1 MLDGEV
7 LGLYPGNLGR
17 PTCYGI
23 INILG
28 RLSEMGRQRKSGKK
42 HGRPPDDY
50 FSHGPLE
57 FARFGRVMVA
67 RNNATESEHREI
79 QAKAAAAH
87 PEIVEKI
94 DALVAAIA
102 DQVSRLPPLRLLRRA
117 WWEHSAAV
125 IMTNAD
131 ASAQTEALRMIDY
144 IQSVIVSIP
153 PVPNEIE
160 DVSEEEWQALRSDV
174 AALFETLAWP
184 YQMASTAHRWA
195 KTPDLDMSLE
205 EFRVRAEL
213 MWVHV
218 RGRRYQL
225 HERQALIDVIM
236 PHTGI
241 LERLFGISA
250 DTLVAELDKIL
261 AKLTRGLQ
269 DLFQDLED
277 VRDRTLAR
285 MEEVINEGDFEDL
298 DFVRDKVLEDQE
310 LKDAHL
316 RVAGGLIGFDLFDV
330 EKITSL
336 PRSLLAE
343 LSYGPGE
350 EEDFFAPGEFAG
362 WPLRQWPVMKRP
374 FIRYD
379 GRIYCFDM
387 FSLFDNFYR
396 VLQRAIFRL
405 APDYKPDWNDRQKLV
420 SENLP
425 FEYLERLLPGP
436 TVYRPVYYRWK
447 AGTGPAQWHEADGL
461 IAYDD
466 HLFVIEVKAGAFT
479 YTSPSTDLP
488 AHIESLRNLV
498 LSPARQGSRF
508 VDYLESAE
516 EVTIHDEQH
525 REIGRL
531 RRGKFRQVS
540 ICTVT
545 LDPFTELAARAQ
557 HLRNVGLD
565 VGRRPIWALS
575 IDDLRAYVDLFDDP
589 LTFLHYA
596 EQRMEAAGSELVE
609 LDDELDHLGMYLVEN
624 QYVRYAMELQGKD
637 KARLDFHGYRTDIDS
652 YFSALTCGEATQP
665 PRQKMPERI
674 SEIVR
679 QLSQGGKPG
688 RSMLASFF
696 LDAAGDFRENIAKAI
711 DGALDDHRKLGR
723 VRPFSSY
730 GEHAFTMFVW
740 SPHVPRNASD
750 ALTFTRNVVGQSG
763 EDGRLLIEIE
773 CDSDGSI
780 ADLHWTWVSLVG
792 LPSEEAARHLEAG
805 RRLAQRRV
813 ELARAR
819 GKIGVNK
826 QCPCGSGKKYKRCHG
841 RR

>member
-1 MLDGEV
+1 
-7 LGLYPGNLGR
+7 
-17 PTCYGI
+17 
-23 INILG
+23 
-28 RLSEMGRQRKSGKK
+28 
-42 HGRPPDDY
+42 
-50 FSHGPLE
+50 
-57 FARFGRVMVA
+57 MVA
-67 RNNATESEHREI
+67 RNNASESQHREMQGRI
-79 QAKAAAAH
+79 AATYPDMVA
-87 PEIVEKI
+87 KI

-102 DQVSRLPPLRLLRRA
+102 GRVSRLPPLRLLHRA

-125 IMTNAD
+125 IMTDAD
-131 ASAQTEALRMIDY
+131 ASAQTQALRMIDY
-144 IQSVIVSIP
+144 IQSVIVSTP
-153 PVPNEIE
+153 PISNEVE

-174 AALFETLAWP
+174 AKLFERLSWP
-184 YQMASTAHRWA
+184 YQTASTAHRHA
-195 KTPDLDMSLE
+195 ETPDLDMALE

-225 HERQALIDVIM
+225 HERQALIDVIA
-236 PHTGI
+236 PHSGI
-241 LERLFGISA
+241 LERLYGISA

-269 DLFQDLED
+269 DLFHDLKD
-277 VRDRTLAR
+277 VRDRTLGR
-285 MEEVINEGDFEDL
+285 IEEVISEGNLADVDA
-298 DFVRDKVLEDQE
+298 VRDKVFEDQD
-310 LKDAHL
+310 LKDANA
-316 RVAGGLIGFDLFDV
+316 RVAGGLLGYDLFDV
-330 EKITSL
+330 EKNTSL
-336 PRSLLAE
+336 PRPLLDE

-374 FIRYD
+374 FIRLT
-379 GRIYCFDM
+379 GRVYCFDM

-396 VLQRAIFRL
+396 VLQRSVFRL
-405 APDYKPDWNDRQKLV
+405 APSYKSEWNDRQKSV

-425 FEYLERLLPGP
+425 FEYLQRLMPGS
-436 TVYRPVYYRWK
+436 TIYRSVYYRWRS
-447 AGTGPAQWHEADGL
+447 TDGPAQWHEADGL
-461 IAYDD
+461 LVYDD

-498 LSPARQGSRF
+498 LTPARQGGRF
-508 VDYLESAE
+508 VDYLESGE
-516 EVTIHDEQH
+516 EVTIHDAEH
-525 REIGRL
+525 REVARL
-531 RRGKFRQVS
+531 RRGKFRHVS

-565 VGRRPIWALS
+565 VGGRPIWALS

-624 QYVRYAMELQGKD
+624 HYVRYATELRGKD
-637 KARLDFHGYRTDIDS
+637 KARLDFHGYRTDIDG
-652 YFSALTCGEATQP
+652 YFSALTRGEAVQP

-674 SEIVR
+674 GEIVR
-679 QLSQGGKPG
+679 QLSRGGKPG

-696 LDAAGDFRENIAKAI
+696 LDAAGDFREKIAEAI
-711 DGALDDHRKLGR
+711 GGALEDHRKLGR

-730 GEHAFTMFVW
+730 GELGFTMFVW
-740 SPHVPRNASD
+740 SPLVPRNAGE
-750 ALTFTRNVVGQSG
+750 ALTFARNVVGQSG
-763 EDGRLLIEIE
+763 EEGRLLIEIE
-773 CDSDGSI
+773 CDTSGSI
-780 ADLHWTWVSLVG
+780 ADVRWTWVSLVG
-792 LPSEEAARHLEAG
+792 LPSGEAARHLEAG

-813 ELARAR
+813 DLAKAR
-819 GKIGVNK
+819 GKVGVNE

-841 RR
+841 KR